1 MITNIDANA
10 CRVLRAS
17 METALAAV
25 KAEHG
30 VEVKVGKATYDQG
43 GGFVTFK
50 VEMAVVRGGN
60 VETKEAVSFKQFASM
75 EGFAQDDLG
84 KEIRLNG
91 KRFTIH
97 GYNSRATKKPVL
109 IKEVGT
115 NKIFITDVPSTLR
128 ALGKPVPNHLLFAGV
143 R

>member
-1 MITNIDANA
+1 MLTNIDANA
-10 CRVLRAS
+10 CRVLRNS

-43 GGFVTFK
+43 GGFVNFK
-50 VEMAVVRGGN
+50 VEMAVVRNGN
-60 VETKEAVSFKQFASM
+60 VENKEAVAFKQFASM

-84 KEIRLNG
+84 KEIRIGSKL
-91 KRFTIH
+91 FTIH
-97 GYNSRATKKPVL
+97 GYNSRASKKPIL

-128 ALGKPVPNHLLFAGV
+128 ALGKPVPAHLNF